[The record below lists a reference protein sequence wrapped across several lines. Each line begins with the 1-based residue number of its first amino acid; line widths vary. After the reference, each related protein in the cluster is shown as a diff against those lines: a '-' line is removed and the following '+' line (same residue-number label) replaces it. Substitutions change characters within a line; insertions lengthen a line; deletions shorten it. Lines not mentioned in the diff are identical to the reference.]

1 MAPSSSDKSGD
12 PERRAQILDCAEKL
26 LSHYGPA
33 KTTIGD
39 IAREAGIGIGSVY
52 LEFGSKDEIIGE
64 LAGRRHG
71 RVLAAM
77 RAAAAHGSYAERL
90 THALEARIQA
100 FFELA
105 TQGMHACDLVF
116 CKSAPVKSAYGR
128 FREDEL
134 KFVAELLREGTRA
147 GELDVKQPKRA
158 AELDPARLR
167 DVQPALGVR
176 AGPARGARLRSS
188 DERAL
193 AHGDAAPALTKS

>member
-1 MAPSSSDKSGD
+1 MAPPGSEKSSD

-52 LEFGSKDEIIGE
+52 LEFSSKDEIIGE

-77 RAAAAHGSYAERL
+77 RAAASRGTYADRL
-90 THALEARIQA
+90 THALEARIQV

-116 CKSAPVKSAYGR
+116 CKSAPVKNAYGR

-134 KFVAELLREGTRA
+134 AFVAELLRDGTRA
-147 GELDVKQPKRA
+147 GELEVKQPKRT
-158 AELDPARLR
+158 AELIQRAYVSFSPPWLFEHDRREAMAWVRSLNELLLAGMLR
-167 DVQPALGVR
+167 R
-176 AGPARGARLRSS
+176 
-188 DERAL
+188 
-193 AHGDAAPALTKS
+193 

>member
-1 MAPSSSDKSGD
+1 MAPPNSDKSGD

-26 LSHYGPA
+26 LSHYGPS

-77 RAAAAHGSYAERL
+77 RAAAARGSYAERL

-116 CKSAPVKSAYGR
+116 CKSASVKSSYGR

-134 KFVAELLREGTRA
+134 TFVAELLRDGTRA
-147 GELDVKQPKRA
+147 GELEVKQPKRT
-158 AELDPARLR
+158 AELIQRAYVTFSPPWVFELDRR
-167 DVQPALGVR
+167 EALACVR
-176 AGPARGARLRSS
+176 AMNELLLSGMAKRRP
-188 DERAL
+188 
-193 AHGDAAPALTKS
+193 

>member
-1 MAPSSSDKSGD
+1 MAPPSNGDKSGD

-26 LSHYGPA
+26 LSHYGPS

-90 THALEARIQA
+90 THALEARIHA

-116 CKSAPVKSAYGR
+116 CKSAPVKIAYGR

-134 KFVAELLREGTRA
+134 TFVAELLREGTRA

-158 AELDPARLR
+158 AELI
-167 DVQPALGVR
+167 QR
-176 AGPARGARLRSS
+176 AYVTFGPPWVFEQDRR
-188 DERAL
+188 EAL
-193 AHGDAAPALTKS
+193 A

>member
-1 MAPSSSDKSGD
+1 MAPSGNGDKNGD

-39 IAREAGIGIGSVY
+39 IAREARIGIGSVY
-52 LEFGSKDEIIGE
+52 LEFSSKDEIIGE
-64 LAGRRHG
+64 LARRRHG

-77 RAAAAHGSYAERL
+77 RAAAVHGSYAERL

-116 CKSAPVKSAYGR
+116 CKSEPVKNAYGR

-134 KFVAELLREGTRA
+134 AFVAELLREGTRA
-147 GELDVKQPKRA
+147 GELEVKQPKRA
-158 AELDPARLR
+158 AELIQRAYVTFSPPWVFEQDRR
-167 DVQPALGVR
+167 EALAWVR
-176 AGPARGARLRSS
+176 AMNELLLSGMLR
-188 DERAL
+188 R
-193 AHGDAAPALTKS
+193 

>member
-1 MAPSSSDKSGD
+1 MAPPDSGEKNGD

-52 LEFGSKDEIIGE
+52 LEFSSKDEIIGE

-77 RAAAAHGSYAERL
+77 RAAASRGSYAERL
-90 THALEARIQA
+90 THALEARIHA

-116 CKSAPVKSAYGR
+116 CKSAPVKDAYGR

-134 KFVAELLREGTRA
+134 EFVAELLRDGARA
-147 GELDVKQPKRA
+147 GELEVKQPKRT
-158 AELDPARLR
+158 AELIQRAYVSFSPPWLFEQDRREAM
-167 DVQPALGVR
+167 AWVR
-176 AGPARGARLRSS
+176 AMNELL
-188 DERAL
+188 L
-193 AHGDAAPALTKS
+193 AGMRRRP

>member
-1 MAPSSSDKSGD
+1 MAPPSSGEKSGD

-26 LSHYGPA
+26 LSHYGPS

-77 RAAAAHGSYAERL
+77 RAAAAARGSYAERL
-90 THALEARIQA
+90 THALEARIHA

-105 TQGMHACDLVF
+105 AQGMHACDLVF
-116 CKSAPVKSAYGR
+116 CKSAPVKTAFGR

-134 KFVAELLREGTRA
+134 SFVAELLREGTRA
-147 GELDVKQPKRA
+147 GELAVKQPKRT
-158 AELDPARLR
+158 AELIQRAYVTFGPPWVFEQDRR
-167 DVQPALGVR
+167 EALACVR
-176 AGPARGARLRSS
+176 AMNELLLSGMVRRRP
-188 DERAL
+188 
-193 AHGDAAPALTKS
+193 